1 MAHRHT
7 EDTWLDLIEVEF
19 QMLECPLGTPARAD
33 LEVRLRQLEREF
45 RAATAALV
53 TKEFARAALP

>member
-7 EDTWLDLIEVEF
+7 GDIWLDLIEVEF

-33 LEVRLRQLEREF
+33 LEVRLRQLEKEYK
-45 RAATAALV
+45 AATCGLV
-53 TKEFARAALP
+53 ERESARAARS